1 MREARWRWL
10 VGATCA
16 GSVLLAACGD
26 RQRPTGLEDDPGVA
40 LLTVVL
46 DAPSQ
51 GTVHMAG
58 ATIQVAVRAS
68 EPLGRLAGAGFEARL
83 NSFEQD
89 LVDSV
94 QVSFTAIRDTT
105 VTFTYIVPDTFPN
118 QVQINYR
125 GVAFGVNGE
134 RAVSVP
140 RSTLVIR

>member
-1 MREARWRWL
+1 MRDARWRWL
-10 VGATCA
+10 VGAAFA

-58 ATIQVAVRAS
+58 ASIQVAVRAS

-83 NSFEQD
+83 NSFEPK

-105 VTFTYIVPDTFPN
+105 VTFTYIVPDSFPN
-118 QVQINYR
+118 NVQIDYR